1 MFFKKKK
8 RNLIDDLE
16 LASKWV
22 AKALNSSNYQA
33 DYSVESLKEIDR
45 FFKEENRPDGILSKN
60 VGQIL
65 FSLGAYVGDVFI
77 KEFGGKWVTDDG
89 KDAEINVQVVLDNGI
104 SFLPCEAESGRSIPT
119 SPCFPT
125 GPRPQNVG
133 YNHIHGSS

>member
-45 FFKEENRPDGILSKN
+45 FFKEECRTNS
-60 VGQIL
+60 L
-65 FSLGAYVGDVFI
+65 FFRCLRRRCLY
-77 KEFGGKWVTDDG
+77 
-89 KDAEINVQVVLDNGI
+89 
-104 SFLPCEAESGRSIPT
+104 
-119 SPCFPT
+119 
-125 GPRPQNVG
+125 
-133 YNHIHGSS
+133 

>member
-65 FSLGAYVGDVFI
+65 FSLGAYVG
-77 KEFGGKWVTDDG
+77 KWVTDDG

-104 SFLPCEAESGRSIPT
+104 SFLPVVSCMKVYQASEESNLYTLYLAIKQAASE
-119 SPCFPT
+119 
-125 GPRPQNVG
+125 
-133 YNHIHGSS
+133 

>member
-8 RNLIDDLE
+8 RNLVDDLE

-45 FFKEENRPDGILSKN
+45 FFKEENKPDGILSKS

-65 FSLGAYVGDVFI
+65 FSLGA
-77 KEFGGKWVTDDG
+77 
-89 KDAEINVQVVLDNGI
+89 
-104 SFLPCEAESGRSIPT
+104 
-119 SPCFPT
+119 
-125 GPRPQNVG
+125 
-133 YNHIHGSS
+133 

>member
-60 VGQIL
+60 VGQI
-65 FSLGAYVGDVFI
+65 I

-104 SFLPCEAESGRSIPT
+104 SFLPVVSCMKVYQASEESNLYTLYLAIKQAASE
-119 SPCFPT
+119 
-125 GPRPQNVG
+125 
-133 YNHIHGSS
+133 

>member
-45 FFKEENRPDGILSKN
+45 FFKEENRP
-60 VGQIL
+60 
-65 FSLGAYVGDVFI
+65 
-77 KEFGGKWVTDDG
+77 G

-104 SFLPCEAESGRSIPT
+104 SFLPVVSCMKVYQASEESNLYTLYLAIKQAASE
-119 SPCFPT
+119 
-125 GPRPQNVG
+125 
-133 YNHIHGSS
+133 

>member
-8 RNLIDDLE
+8 RNLVDDLE

-45 FFKEENRPDGILSKN
+45 FFKEENKPGGILSKN

-77 KEFGGKWVTDDG
+77 KEFLTISQVNIFYSTLLTIVT
-89 KDAEINVQVVLDNGI
+89 KLA
-104 SFLPCEAESGRSIPT
+104 
-119 SPCFPT
+119 
-125 GPRPQNVG
+125 
-133 YNHIHGSS
+133 Y

>member
-45 FFKEENRPDGILSKN
+45 FFKEENRHCQKH
-60 VGQIL
+60 
-65 FSLGAYVGDVFI
+65 
-77 KEFGGKWVTDDG
+77 
-89 KDAEINVQVVLDNGI
+89 
-104 SFLPCEAESGRSIPT
+104 RSDLIPAV
-119 SPCFPT
+119 S
-125 GPRPQNVG
+125 R
-133 YNHIHGSS
+133 

>member
-8 RNLIDDLE
+8 RNLVDDLE

-45 FFKEENRPDGILSKN
+45 FFEEENNQGDIISNN

-65 FSLGAYVGDVFI
+65 YSLGTYVGYDFI
-77 KEFGGKWVTDDG
+77 KEY
-89 KDAEINVQVVLDNGI
+89 
-104 SFLPCEAESGRSIPT
+104 CE
-119 SPCFPT
+119 
-125 GPRPQNVG
+125 
-133 YNHIHGSS
+133 

>member
-65 FSLGAYVGDVFI
+65 FSLGAYVGD
-77 KEFGGKWVTDDG
+77 G

-104 SFLPCEAESGRSIPT
+104 SFLPVVSCMKVYQASEESNLYTLYLAIKQAASE
-119 SPCFPT
+119 
-125 GPRPQNVG
+125 
-133 YNHIHGSS
+133 

>member
-8 RNLIDDLE
+8 RNLVDDLE

-45 FFKEENRPDGILSKN
+45 FFKEENKPGGILSKN

-77 KEFGGKWVTDDG
+77 KEFGGKWVTYDG

-104 SFLPCEAESGRSIPT
+104 SFLPVVSCMKVYQDSEESNLYTLYLAIKQAASE
-119 SPCFPT
+119 
-125 GPRPQNVG
+125 
-133 YNHIHGSS
+133 

>member
-8 RNLIDDLE
+8 RNLVDDLE

-22 AKALNSSNYQA
+22 AKALNSSIDQDVQDNEKRFNL
-33 DYSVESLKEIDR
+33 ESLKEIDR
-45 FFKEENRPDGILSKN
+45 FFKEENKPDGILSKN

-89 KDAEINVQVVLDNGI
+89 KDAEVNVQVVLDNGI
-104 SFLPCEAESGRSIPT
+104 SCFLYESI
-119 SPCFPT
+119 
-125 GPRPQNVG
+125 
-133 YNHIHGSS
+133 SS

>member
-8 RNLIDDLE
+8 RNLVDDLE

-45 FFKEENRPDGILSKN
+45 FFKEENKPDGILSKN

-77 KEFGGKWVTDDG
+77 KEFG
-89 KDAEINVQVVLDNGI
+89 ENG
-104 SFLPCEAESGRSIPT
+104 
-119 SPCFPT
+119 
-125 GPRPQNVG
+125 
-133 YNHIHGSS
+133 

>member
-8 RNLIDDLE
+8 RNLVDDLE

-45 FFKEENRPDGILSKN
+45 FFKEENKPDGILSKN

-77 KEFGGKWVTDDG
+77 KEFGGKWVTGDG
-89 KDAEINVQVVLDNGI
+89 KDAEVNVQVVLDNGI
-104 SFLPCEAESGRSIPT
+104 SFLPVVSCMKVYQASEESNLYTLYLAIKQAASE
-119 SPCFPT
+119 
-125 GPRPQNVG
+125 
-133 YNHIHGSS
+133 

>member
-77 KEFGGKWVTDDG
+77 KEFGGKWVP
-89 KDAEINVQVVLDNGI
+89 VVSCMKSYQDCQENSLYTLYLAI
-104 SFLPCEAESGRSIPT
+104 KQAASE
-119 SPCFPT
+119 
-125 GPRPQNVG
+125 
-133 YNHIHGSS
+133 

>member
-8 RNLIDDLE
+8 RNLVDDLE

-45 FFKEENRPDGILSKN
+45 FFEEENKPGGILSKN

-77 KEFGGKWVTDDG
+77 KEFGGKWVTD
-89 KDAEINVQVVLDNGI
+89 NGI
-104 SFLPCEAESGRSIPT
+104 SFLPVVSCMKVYQASEESNLYTLYLAIK
-119 SPCFPT
+119 
-125 GPRPQNVG
+125 QA
-133 YNHIHGSS
+133 SSE